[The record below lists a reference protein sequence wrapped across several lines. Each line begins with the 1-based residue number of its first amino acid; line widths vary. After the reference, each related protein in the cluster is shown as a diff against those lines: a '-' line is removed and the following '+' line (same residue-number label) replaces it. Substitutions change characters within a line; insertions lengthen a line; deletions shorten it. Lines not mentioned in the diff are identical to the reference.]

1 MSDPVYI
8 LSVDDERMN
17 QLIMSDFLGD
27 EYELAF
33 ALNGEEC
40 FASISKRLP
49 DLILLD
55 INMPGINGI
64 EVCRRLRKD
73 PITKDIPVIF
83 VSVCH
88 LEKDIKASFDA
99 G

>member
-1 MSDPVYI
+1 
-8 LSVDDERMN
+8 
-17 QLIMSDFLGD
+17 
-27 EYELAF
+27 
-33 ALNGEEC
+33 
-40 FASISKRLP
+40 
-49 DLILLD
+49 
-55 INMPGINGI
+55 MPGINGI

-99 G
+99 GGNEYISKPFSNQDLNSKLKLFLK